1 MGVKELKQSNKQ
13 NKHMR
18 QRNLREKD
26 SDVKIVNARG
36 HQAQHHK
43 DLHRVSRLLKQHSVQ
58 RHERMLEAPK
68 PPGSFL
74 SGFLFPMLYT
84 DSLARASRRVV
95 RTAYNV
101 SMPSPLVSTS
111 MGTFI
116 HLLALRAT
124 SPTLVISCNHH
135 SSAAVSHLI
144 SSPLSSPNTDSAA
157 GEQVVCS

>member
-1 MGVKELKQSNKQ
+1 
-13 NKHMR
+13 
-18 QRNLREKD
+18 
-26 SDVKIVNARG
+26 
-36 HQAQHHK
+36 
-43 DLHRVSRLLKQHSVQ
+43 
-58 RHERMLEAPK
+58 MLEAPK

-124 SPTLVISCNHH
+124 SPILVISCNHH

-157 GEQVVCS
+157 GEQVVCSEEYLPAPSDRVQKFHELIHEMLLAAWSSPSATTMEISAGYSPALTELLKQAFWAKP